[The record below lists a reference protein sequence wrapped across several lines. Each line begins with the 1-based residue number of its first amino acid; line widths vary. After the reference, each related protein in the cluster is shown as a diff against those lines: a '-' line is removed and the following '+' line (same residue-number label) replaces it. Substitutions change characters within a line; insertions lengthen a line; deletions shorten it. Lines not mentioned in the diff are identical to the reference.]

1 MQKKPP
7 TQIVTRKPRADGLRN
22 RGRILEVAR
31 LAFVEDG
38 ASATMDDIAGKAGI
52 GSGTLYRHFPT
63 REILIEAVYKDEVEK
78 LIGAGQRFLAT
89 TSPLDALRGW
99 MLSFIDYVA
108 SKRLILP
115 ALDTVAG
122 GSTRLM
128 QGSHE
133 SIHTTFLALIQNA
146 KVSGSLKAD
155 LDANDMVRALLG
167 VFHTTALPGWESSA
181 RRIVDILIDGTLAKN
196 VLRETSA
203 R

>member
-1 MQKKPP
+1 MQETPP
-7 TQIVTRKPRADGLRN
+7 IPSVTRKPRADGLRN

-31 LAFVEDG
+31 LAFVQDG
-38 ASATMDDIAGKAGI
+38 ASATMDDIARKSGI

-63 REILIEAVYKDEVEK
+63 REVLIEAVYKDEVEK

-99 MLSFIDYVA
+99 MLFFIDHVA

-122 GSTRLM
+122 GAVRLM
-128 QGSHE
+128 EGSHE

-146 KVSGSLKAD
+146 KAHGDLKAD
-155 LDANDMVRALLG
+155 LDANDMVRALFG

-181 RRIVDILIDGTLAKN
+181 RRIVNILIDGTLANN
-196 VLRETSA
+196 VR

>member
-128 QGSHE
+128 EGSHE
-133 SIHTTFLALIQNA
+133 SIHTTFHALIQNA
-146 KVSGSLKAD
+146 KAHGDLKAD

-181 RRIVDILIDGTLAKN
+181 RRIVDILIDGTLANN
-196 VLRETSA
+196 VR